1 MSSSYYAKQ
10 STTANVSKLSVNFA
24 APYKPAP
31 KQSDF
36 APMNLQ
42 EFYMGGG
49 PGTKSEG
56 MDMIERI
63 YQPMPVSYSL
73 APAMSEIASRLVNI
87 EQTLSK
93 PFPVRSLAASKKKKP
108 RAKLHPELSYAAYK
122 KGPNHLN

>member
-31 KQSDF
+31 KQSEF

-42 EFYMGGG
+42 EFYMGG
-49 PGTKSEG
+49 PGSKLEG

-73 APAMSEIASRLVNI
+73 TPAMSDIASRLVNI

-108 RAKLHPELSYAAYK
+108 RSRLHPELSYSSYK

>member
-1 MSSSYYAKQ
+1 MSHSYYAKQ
-10 STTANVSKLSVNFA
+10 SATANASKLSVNFA
-24 APYKPAP
+24 APYKPAPTP

-42 EFYMGGG
+42 EFYMGG
-49 PGTKSEG
+49 PGKSEG

-63 YQPMPVSYSL
+63 YQPLPASYSL
-73 APAMSEIASRLVNI
+73 APAMEQIAERLVNI

-108 RAKLHPELSYAAYK
+108 RAKL
-122 KGPNHLN
+122 